1 MKQKVLIL
9 EKLESKLLEMDD
21 SDLRDK
27 LVRF

>member
-9 EKLESKLLEMDD
+9 EKLVSKLLEMDD

-27 LVRF
+27 LVGF